1 MTTKDELRQQVLS
14 IVSEV
19 AEVPVERITWDSMLA
34 DLDVDSLRGLRIV
47 AEVEKRWG
55 VLIDEEQI
63 GKIRSM
69 RDVLALVEGKTPE
82 N

>member
-1 MTTKDELRQQVLS
+1 MTTKDEIRQQVLT

-19 AEVPVERITWDSMLA
+19 AEVPVENITWDSMLA

-55 VLIDEEQI
+55 VLIDEDQI

-82 N
+82 S

>member
-1 MTTKDELRQQVLS
+1 MTTKDEIRQQVLA

-82 N
+82 S